1 MCRLVIITG
10 LSGAGRT
17 EAMRAFE
24 DLGYFCVDNLPPDLV
39 QKFAELIQKGPE
51 LRGAALVI
59 DMRGEAFFG
68 DWQSSLENLSAGHVV
83 HQTLFL
89 EADEETLIQRYQLSR
104 RRHPLETENL
114 GLVEALSHERSAM
127 MEIRGKADV
136 VIDTSHLGPRQLR
149 KRISEIFRLDQP
161 GNRVRFR
168 IVSFGF
174 KHGLPKDS
182 DLVLDVRFITNPH
195 YVDSLREK
203 TGNDA
208 EVEQFV
214 FGSSVALETLSRF
227 MDLLDFLV
235 PQYQQEG
242 KPQVTLAIGC
252 TGGQHRSVVFANHL
266 AKHLQESGLQ
276 VSVEHRD
283 VERG

>member
-17 EAMRAFE
+17 EAMRVFE
-24 DLGYFCVDNLPPDLV
+24 DMGYFCVDNLPPELV
-39 QKFAELIQKGPE
+39 PKFAELIQKGPE
-51 LRGAALVI
+51 VRGAALVI

-68 DWQSSLENLSAGHVV
+68 DWQSSLEGLTSDRVL

-104 RRHPLETENL
+104 RPHPLETEHL
-114 GLVEALSHERSAM
+114 RLVEAIRRERSVM
-127 MEIRGKADV
+127 MDLRGKADV
-136 VIDTSHLGPRQLR
+136 VIDTSHLGARQLR
-149 KRISEIFRLDQP
+149 RRLTEVFRLDQSESS
-161 GNRVRFR
+161 VRFR

-182 DLVLDVRFITNPH
+182 DLVLDVRFIPNPH
-195 YVDSLREK
+195 YVEELRDK
-203 TGNDA
+203 NGNDP
-208 EVEQFV
+208 EVERFV
-214 FGSSVALETLSRF
+214 FSSAVALDTMSRF
-227 MDLLDFLV
+227 IDLLDFLV

-242 KPQVTLAIGC
+242 KPQVTVAVGC

-266 AKHLQESGLQ
+266 ARHLEEAGMK
-276 VSVEHRD
+276 VSLEHRD
-283 VERG
+283 VERT

>member
-17 EAMRAFE
+17 EAMRVFE
-24 DLGYFCVDNLPPDLV
+24 DLGYFCVDNLPPELV
-39 QKFAELIQKGPE
+39 PKFAELIQKGSE
-51 LRGAALVI
+51 VRGAALVI

-68 DWQSSLENLSAGHVV
+68 DWQSSLEALTSENVL

-89 EADEETLIQRYQLSR
+89 EADEETLIHRYQLSR

-114 GLVEALSHERSAM
+114 GLVEAIRHERRAM
-127 MEIRGKADV
+127 MDIRGKADV
-136 VIDTSHLGPRQLR
+136 VIDTSNLAARQLR
-149 KRISEIFRLDQP
+149 RRITEVFRLDQVES
-161 GNRVRFR
+161 GLRMR

-182 DLVLDVRFITNPH
+182 DLVLDVRFIPNPH
-195 YVDSLREK
+195 YVEALREK
-203 TGNDA
+203 NGNDV
-208 EVEQFV
+208 EVERFV
-214 FGSSVALETLSRF
+214 FSSAVALETLSRF
-227 MDLLDFLV
+227 IDLIDYLI

-242 KPQVTLAIGC
+242 KPQVTVAVGC

-266 AKHLQESGLQ
+266 AKHLEELGLR
-276 VSVEHRD
+276 VSLEHRD
-283 VERG
+283 VERT